1 MPPAYHTFRV
11 SLCCCYSIL
20 FMFDG
25 DLQSLADDL
34 KRAKFLMNVMIA
46 QQTSWLRTLLRTLFL
61 KRDTDNPE
69 INTLSKNLI

>member
-1 MPPAYHTFRV
+1 
-11 SLCCCYSIL
+11 
-20 FMFDG
+20 MFDG

-46 QQTSWLRTLLRTLFL
+46 QQASWLRTLLRTLFL

-69 INTLSKNLI
+69 INTLSEDLI